1 MISSKEDLENYWSED
16 LRHYQ
21 LKKLTAIHRIKS
33 PILRFQKRLRK
44 IEYLTNCKS
53 NPFSKIKRKYL
64 SVLNT
69 RLGIRL
75 GFTIPINTFGPGLCL
90 PHYGTIVVTSK
101 ATVGSNCR
109 LHPGTTIGAYHG
121 APTIGNNV
129 YIGPGARIFG
139 DVTIGN
145 YVSVGANAVVTKS
158 FGDSL
163 AIGGVPAEVISNKST
178 YDLKMFPEGFLKQP

>member
-1 MISSKEDLENYWSED
+1 MISSKEDLQKYWSED

-21 LKKLTAIHRIKS
+21 LQKSTFVQRLKS
-33 PILRFQKRLRK
+33 PVLRFQKRLRK

-53 NPFSKIKRKYL
+53 DPVSKIRRKIL
-64 SVLNT
+64 SILNT

-75 GFTIPINTFGPGLCL
+75 GFTIPTNTFGPGLCL
-90 PHYGTIVVTSK
+90 PHYGTIVVTAAAK
-101 ATVGSNCR
+101 VGANCR

-121 APTIGNNV
+121 APTIGDNV

-139 DVTIGN
+139 DVNIGN

-158 FGDSL
+158 FGDCVAL
-163 AIGGVPAEVISNKST
+163 GGIPAEVISNKST
-178 YDLKMFPEGFLKQP
+178 YDLKMFPEGFLTKP